1 MTVLVLIELHIKQY
15 ANKKIIPM
23 LISETVQLSP
33 VCFCI
38 YERDEIVFIPDC
50 YSVAI
55 WRPAHINVLSCSK
68 KIFEFQIKYNTYRR
82 VQNIFKNLTTLSW
95 MLCFIV

>member
-1 MTVLVLIELHIKQY
+1 MTVIVLIELHIKQY

-38 YERDEIVFIPDC
+38 YKCDEIIFIPNC
-50 YSVAI
+50 NSVAI
-55 WRPAHINVLSCSK
+55 WRPAHINVLSCSEK
-68 KIFEFQIKYNTYRR
+68 LFQIRIT
-82 VQNIFKNLTTLSW
+82 LTGGYKT
-95 MLCFIV
+95 F